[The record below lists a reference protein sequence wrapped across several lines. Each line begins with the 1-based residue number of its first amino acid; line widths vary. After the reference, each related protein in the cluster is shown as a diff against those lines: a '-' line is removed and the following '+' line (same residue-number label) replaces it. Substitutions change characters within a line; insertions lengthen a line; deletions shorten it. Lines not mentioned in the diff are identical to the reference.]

1 MNCLQDANATVH
13 EAAVKILIDIQTR
26 GMVQDAATSAHLI
39 DLLITSLFC
48 SKRVETVEDATRS
61 ARMLLLQDLHATL
74 PVLLKGTISRNLSSG
89 LQSLVCLQKSMG
101 VEIRGESSQQ
111 AIPDPPSPDLLFSLI
126 DQLLRVIATAKVR
139 STCNI
144 VIIDHDLF

>member
-13 EAAVKILIDIQTR
+13 EAAIKVLISIQVR
-26 GMVQDAATSAHLI
+26 GMVQDASTSAHLL
-39 DLLITSLFC
+39 DLLISSLFC
-48 SKRVETVEDATRS
+48 SKRTETVEDATRS

-74 PVLLKGTISRNLSSG
+74 PVLLKGTLSRNLSSG

-101 VEIRGESSQQ
+101 VEIRGNSADS
-111 AIPDPPSPDLLFSLI
+111 ASPSCPVPDLLSSMV

-139 STCNI
+139 
-144 VIIDHDLF
+144 